1 MATPLI
7 LPLLPLDGEV
17 LLPGQRLELSSEAA
31 VRAGAW
37 GAAPAGPVA
46 VSLRDDDTVHE
57 IGVIAGVDT
66 SGEQCSLHG
75 LRRCRL
81 LALVQDRLPPMV
93 EVEPLAEGPAE
104 DPRSRRLA
112 HLLHRRFG
120 DLCQQLGHPQTPA
133 AAPLALSPL
142 TWTVVASLGL
152 TPDQQQGFL
161 NVSDPLA
168 RGRLLLLAIRE
179 LRQRER
185 FLRPWGHLR
194 SGSRWN

>member
-17 LLPGQRLELSSEAA
+17 LLPGQRLELSSEATW
-31 VRAGAW
+31 RAGAW
-37 GAAPAGPVA
+37 GNAPEGPVA

-57 IGVIAGVDT
+57 IGVIAGVDS
-66 SGEQCSLHG
+66 SGEQYSLHG

-81 LALVQDRLPPMV
+81 LALVQERLPPMV
-93 EVEPLAEGPAE
+93 EVEPLAESPSE
-104 DPRSRRLA
+104 DPRGSRLA
-112 HLLHRRFG
+112 HLLHRRFEN
-120 DLCQQLGHPQTPA
+120 LCQQIGRTQAPA
-133 AAPLALSPL
+133 TALLTLSPL

-152 TPDQQQGFL
+152 SADQQQGFL

-179 LRQRER
+179 LSQRER

-194 SGSRWN
+194 SGSQWN